1 MVNPVPGHSVTT
13 GYKKTGSHWTTCGWH
28 TGQDYAAPSGADIV
42 AARGGLVA
50 YVSYGSSFGGHQ
62 FVIRPGDG
70 TEDFYAHTKTRP
82 ASGIQV
88 STGQYVAEVGREGN
102 ATGDHLHFERH
113 SSYGWGCSLCVD
125 PMTSHNF
132 SGSAPPSGGG
142 SGEYPTPTSNKVYL
156 SKLKYGQ
163 QDSDSVWYLQDALND
178 HPLTGGETLPLVGD
192 YGPQTDEEVR
202 LCQTQHGFG
211 ADAPGTS
218 YVGPKQAEHLFA
230 GRGLSIV
237 YDA

>member
-1 MVNPVPGHSVTT
+1 MVSPVPGHPVST
-13 GYKKTGSHWTTCGWH
+13 GYKKTGSNWTTCGWH

-50 YVSYGSSFGGHQ
+50 FVSYGSSFGGHQ
-62 FVIRPGDG
+62 FVVRPGDG

-88 STGQYVAEVGREGN
+88 STGQYLAEVGSEGN
-102 ATGDHLHFERH
+102 STGPHLHFERH
-113 SSYGWGCSLCVD
+113 SSYGWGCSLMQD
-125 PMTSHNF
+125 PMLSHNYT
-132 SGSAPPSGGG
+132 SSAPPASGG
-142 SGEYPTPTSNKVYL
+142 YPKPTSKKVYI
-156 SKLKYGQ
+156 SKLVYGQ
-163 QDSDSVWYLQDALND
+163 QDSDSVWYLQDALNA
-178 HPLTGGETLPLVGD
+178 HPLDGGATLPVSASYWD
-192 YGPQTDEEVR
+192 QTDAEVIK
-202 LCQTQHGFG
+202 CQKQHGFG